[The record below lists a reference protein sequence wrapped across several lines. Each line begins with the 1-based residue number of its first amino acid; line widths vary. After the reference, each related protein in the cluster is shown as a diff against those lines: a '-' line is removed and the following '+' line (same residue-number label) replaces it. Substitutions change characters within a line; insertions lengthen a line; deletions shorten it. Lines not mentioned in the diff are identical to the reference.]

1 MLNYLKTI
9 IIKREANSKA
19 LNKLIK
25 YHGLNAKITG
35 DEFVRTH
42 LGADIYNYL
51 YLRNWH
57 FARDGYNAPMAVLTQ
72 YQDSII
78 DDLSNKLKNNGFI
91 TFKDVKKHTAIM
103 DTVIDLLLGS
113 KPSNDMIDD
122 ALLSE
127 ITSTVKDIISKVNM
141 RNNDIINAIDNI
153 GK

>member
-9 IIKREANSKA
+9 ITKREANNSA

-25 YHGLNAKITG
+25 YHGLTAKITG

-57 FARDGYNAPMAVLTQ
+57 FARDGYNAPMCVLTQ

-78 DDLSNKLKNNGFI
+78 DDLSSKLRNNGFI
-91 TFKDVKKHTAIM
+91 TLKDVKKHAAII
-103 DTVIDLLLGS
+103 DTVIDLLLGN
-113 KPSNDMIDD
+113 KPSNDMVDN

-127 ITSTVKDIISKVNM
+127 ITNTVKSIINKVNT

-153 GK
+153 DK